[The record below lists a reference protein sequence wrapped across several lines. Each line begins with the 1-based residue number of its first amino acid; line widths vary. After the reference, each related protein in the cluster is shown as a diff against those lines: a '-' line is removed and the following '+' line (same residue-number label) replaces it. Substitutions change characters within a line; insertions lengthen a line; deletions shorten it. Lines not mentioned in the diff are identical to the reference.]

1 MLKKSRR
8 SAWILAASCALPIF
22 LVLFLFQP
30 PDLSGSAVLLSILL
44 LGLLLFAVTTWTFYT
59 VIARASERHYGAPG
73 LIGWVLTGVLTALAL
88 AWIQRVYPSPFG
100 LLGVAVIAF
109 ILFRWLSFWAVW
121 KAAGLIKK

>member
-1 MLKKSRR
+1 MLKKSRN

-30 PDLSGSAVLLSILL
+30 PDLSDPTVLLSISL
-44 LGLLLFAVTTWTFYT
+44 LGLLLFSVTTWTFYSI
-59 VIARASERHYGAPG
+59 IARASERYYGSPG
-73 LIGWVLTGVLTALAL
+73 LIGWILTGVLTAVSL
-88 AWIQRVYPSPFG
+88 AWIQRVYPTPFG

-109 ILFRWLSFWAVW
+109 ILFRWLVFWIVW